1 MQDNI
6 ATAGHSWR
14 QMEEELRLVHDLMG
28 GTATMRRAGARWLPR
43 EEGESWS
50 AWRARLNR
58 SVLFNGVGRLVQV
71 LSGSPFR
78 QDVVLNDAHRS
89 IQKLAINMDGKQMGL
104 TDFIR
109 NVLSVMLVDGMA
121 YIQIESPKTGGVP
134 YFIIRRASDVIG
146 ALADEAGGLQEVRI
160 ADSLIRR
167 QGSYRE
173 GVLRRIHL
181 YSADHWELWHEQ
193 DSQLGKWHKAEEG
206 AHDLGAVPLVPIIAN
221 PTGFM
226 TARPPLMDM
235 AWLNLAH
242 WQSASDQRHI
252 LHVARVPI
260 LFGRGLQMAERG
272 LEIGPNRLIL
282 SDDPAA
288 DLKFVE
294 HSGAA
299 IAAGRQD
306 LVDLED
312 RMAVMGL
319 DMIARRS
326 GSMTATAR
334 AIDSAQCHA
343 ALDAILTALQSGM
356 MAAFAMAAQ
365 WMGLPEG
372 AAGSLSLS
380 SHHPFLGEVEAQA
393 SWLLEARQAGELT
406 QEQFLSE
413 ARRRGLLAP
422 EAM

>member
-1 MQDNI
+1 MQDTI
-6 ATAGHSWR
+6 ATAGQSWR
-14 QMEEELRLVHDLMG
+14 QMEEELRLIHDLIG
-28 GTATMRRAGARWLPR
+28 GTARMRRAGAKWLPR
-43 EEGESWS
+43 EDAESWS

-71 LSGSPFR
+71 LSGTPFR
-78 QDVVLNDAHRS
+78 QDVRLNDADKALV
-89 IQKLAINMDGKQMGL
+89 KLSENMDGKHLSL
-104 TDFIR
+104 TDFLR
-109 NVLSVMLVDGMA
+109 QLLYAMLIDGMA
-121 YIQIESPKTGGVP
+121 YIQVDSPKTGGQP
-134 YFIIRRASDVIG
+134 YFVIRRAAEMIG
-146 ALADEAGGLQEVRI
+146 AVADESGRLAEVRVR
-160 ADSLIRR
+160 DSVIKKA
-167 QGSYRE
+167 GIYRDE
-173 GVLRRIHL
+173 ILPRIHL
-181 YSADHWELWHEQ
+181 YSQTHWELWHEK
-193 DSQLGKWHKAEEG
+193 DSPAQKWQKSDEG
-206 AHDLGAVPLVPIIAN
+206 VHDLGQVPFVPIIAN

-252 LHVARVPI
+252 LHIARVPI

-282 SDDPAA
+282 SDDPSA

-306 LVDLED
+306 LIDLED

-319 DMIARRS
+319 DMIARRP
-326 GSMTATAR
+326 GTMTATAR

-356 MAAFAMAAQ
+356 MAAFVLAAK
-365 WMGLPEG
+365 WMGLPEE

-380 SHHPFLGEVEAQA
+380 SHHPFLGAAEQHA
-393 SWLLEARQAGELT
+393 SWLLEARQKKRLIAAG
-406 QEQFLSE
+406 QPK
-413 ARRRGLLAP
+413 LAHGQMKLP
-422 EAM
+422 P

>member
-1 MQDNI
+1 MQDMI
-6 ATAGHSWR
+6 ATPGHTWR
-14 QMEEELRLVHDLMG
+14 QMEEELRLMHDLIG
-28 GTATMRRAGARWLPR
+28 GTAMMRRAGARWLPR
-43 EEGESWS
+43 EEGESWG

-71 LSGSPFR
+71 LSGTPFR
-78 QDVVLNDAHRS
+78 QDVSLQDADKT
-89 IQKLAINMDGKQMGL
+89 ILALSQNMDGKHMGL
-104 TDFIR
+104 TEFMR
-109 NVLSVMLVDGMA
+109 QLLVALLTDGIVT
-121 YIQIESPKTGGVP
+121 IQVDSPQSGGQP
-134 YFIIRRASDVIG
+134 YFIIRRATEIIG
-146 ALADEAGGLQEVRI
+146 AISNEAGGLAEVRV
-160 ADSLIRR
+160 ADSLVTKT
-167 QGSYRE
+167 GTYRD
-173 GVLRRIHL
+173 GVVQQIHL
-181 YSADHWELWHEQ
+181 YSDNHWERWQE
-193 DSQLGKWHKAEEG
+193 LGHHANKWQKINEG
-206 AHDLGAVPLVPIIAN
+206 SHDLGQVPFVPILAN

-252 LHVARVPI
+252 LHIARVPV

-306 LVDLED
+306 LIDLED

-319 DMIARRS
+319 DLIARRP
-326 GSMTATAR
+326 GTLTATAR
-334 AIDSAQCHA
+334 AIDNAQCHA
-343 ALDAILTALQSGM
+343 ALDAILTSLQSGVM
-356 MAAFAMAAQ
+356 SAFAMAAN
-365 WMGLPEG
+365 WLGLPKQ
-372 AAGSLSLS
+372 AAGTLVMP
-380 SHHPFLGEVEAQA
+380 SHHPFLGAVEQHA
-393 SWLLEARQAGELT
+393 SWLLEARQSGELSK
-406 QEQFLSE
+406 EQFLSE

-422 EAM
+422 EV